1 MSPSA
6 QSTGLQSLLHPHLQL
21 LDNGAD
27 KPQAVGD
34 FPIFTH
40 HVEETLPKSEIPT
53 QYGLLGSNISRL
65 EDSPSHSI
73 GGVEQLRTR
82 LFYNVAAPTSTFICG
97 SQGSGK
103 SHTLSTLLENC
114 LIPSE
119 ANRLLH
125 PLAGLVFHYD
135 TFISDTGGMPC
146 EAAYLSSHPAVQVKV
161 LCAPSNIRHI
171 QVSPLLIIKRLFWL
185 TLEAC
190 LRTPSSRDCEG
201 AADQPVRLKH
211 TKNARSH
218 GRELNPRRRD
228 ATLSA
233 RRQPHS
239 A

>member
-6 QSTGLQSLLHPHLQL
+6 LPTVSLSLLHPHLQL

-27 KPQAVGD
+27 KPNAVGT

-40 HVEETLPKSEIPT
+40 RVKETLPKSEIPT

-65 EDSPSHSI
+65 EDSPSRST

-114 LIPSE
+114 LIQSE

-146 EAAYLSSHPAVQVKV
+146 EAAYLSSHPGVQVKV

-171 QVSPLLIIKRLFWL
+171 QVSPVLMIKRPLWL
-185 TLEAC
+185 TFEAC
-190 LRTPSSRDCEG
+190 LPRPSSCDCEG
-201 AADQPVRLKH
+201 AADQPVRLEH

-218 GRELNPRRRD
+218 GRELDSRRRD
-228 ATLSA
+228 AALST
-233 RRQPHS
+233 RRQPHF